1 MGSPMI
7 DKNTAFKDVVC
18 GMQVEAD
25 DISLNYQSRHYFFCS
40 NQCLERFQLN
50 PHLYIGY
57 PGNEAPRHAGVE
69 VLKKRTLKMAEPLAP
84 EIRDQFIECI
94 EAMMGIHNIEINGDR
109 IIIVYDLLQ
118 ATESQIEATISDAGI
133 ALGADL
139 MEKIRRAFVH
149 YLEESELDSLEAR
162 PGSKGGHCH

>member
-1 MGSPMI
+1 MT
-7 DKNTAFKDVVC
+7 DKKIVLEDVVC
-18 GMQVEAD
+18 GMEVKAD
-25 DISLNYQSRHYFFCS
+25 DISLDYQSRHYFFCS

-50 PHLYIGY
+50 PHLYIGF

-69 VLKKRTLKMAEPLAP
+69 VLKKRTLKLSEPLPP

-94 EAMMGIHNIEINGDR
+94 EAMMGIHDIEINGNC
-109 IIIVYDLLQ
+109 ITIVYDLLQ
-118 ATESQIEATISDAGI
+118 ATESQIEQAISDAGI

-162 PGSKGGHCH
+162 PGSKGGHCD